1 MPDILR
7 QYYDRYY
14 KKNIYTPKRFV
25 KAFKR
30 YWVSDGEEV
39 SELGAVV
46 VDELHLVADDDRYDL
61 DSCALIF
68 LVV

>member
-1 MPDILR
+1 VCTIE
-7 QYYDRYY
+7 
-14 KKNIYTPKRFV
+14 
-25 KAFKR
+25 KANQLVGR
-30 YWVSDGEEV
+30 MMEEQ
-39 SELGAVV
+39 SLGELGAVV